1 MKKILVTRKLLKECE
16 EKALKMFEELF
27 LVQIASYDEAI
38 KFVNEEMTEMIST
51 LRIFE
56 TYQKIIQSNDMMND
70 QSVNT
75 IGRVG

>member
-1 MKKILVTRKLLKECE
+1 MFSNLNESKKLK
-16 EKALKMFEELF
+16 
-27 LVQIASYDEAI
+27 
-38 KFVNEEMTEMIST
+38 EMTEMIST

-56 TYQKIIQSNDMMND
+56 TYQKIIQSNDNMND